1 MGRPFVPNIITSDK
15 ATGGAR
21 IEKSVSLNDGDNVR
35 FHRTGTVGVDGCR
48 RIHTVSMWMKKTVHG
63 SERHFFS
70 ARNASTTP
78 YNDFRFENNNKLN
91 CYYYSGNWNSGSWRY
106 QNSNRQFRD
115 SNGWYHFVL
124 AFNSTLS
131 TNTERV
137 KIYINGERILHSTF
151 GTVLHPSE
159 NHENS
164 ICGNGYTH
172 ALGGLGNVS
181 SQNWDGGFAECIL
194 VDGAELEPTDFAF
207 TDDLTGHWK
216 PKRFDPV
223 KSNIPNKKGRLF
235 SSTFTASG
243 DGFGSNPPSRAF
255 NMEINQGLNNN
266 AGGQII
272 TWNTS
277 TYNLSGNVRIYG
289 RGDAYDVYVNGNA
302 TKVADMPSSNGW
314 VDLGTHE
321 KINEIQWAG
330 TTYNTN
336 NGLGSAGVH
345 VNAVVVDG
353 VWLRDDTHPFGQEG
367 HLINFSDTSGLTAT
381 TIGRDYSGSGN
392 NFTPANLQAQM
403 INVKDSCSGFAYPTS
418 SPVPANYATFL
429 EMHEHSGNTTFRHG
443 LRTALIPNANATGK
457 AYGNI
462 PMKSGKW
469 YYEVYYDS
477 ASDNGDYLYV
487 GLGDMGNGDSFVRA
501 VRGEDGEKIPNTGG
515 TEVRFTTGD
524 YINVAVDLDNG
535 RWFIGRN
542 GTYWYSGDPV
552 TGAGYVHNDLLTGVS
567 TYGGLVPRFSNATG
581 VSGKNQVFTINFG
594 QKPFN
599 NTVPSGYKLLST
611 NAVASTSIKPE
622 KHFDVATWTGNNT
635 AGRLIPLEFKPD
647 FVWVKCRTAGHDHQ
661 VTDSVRGTSKALRSN
676 SDGTEEDWDT
686 LYSGNNKGMGDYVD
700 GGFILDDDGNN
711 ARYNN
716 TGQDYVAWCWKAG
729 GPAVSNTDGDV
740 TSQVSVNEEAGFS
753 IVSFTAPSSGSGFS
767 IGHGLSK
774 APEVILMKNRD
785 YANNW
790 DVYHHKNGS
799 DPEQYRLILNSN
811 TARQDQPYLDD
822 TAPTST
828 VFRTRGNGNWY
839 NGGNKIIA
847 YCWYAVPGYSA
858 FGSYIGDGT
867 SDGPFIN
874 LDFTPRWILLKCATN
889 AERWVLMDTKR
900 PSGGNFD
907 NYRTLSPDE
916 NNTENSSG
924 GTTNDFFANG
934 FKMLGGTDRNISGQT
949 HVYMAFAETP
959 LSSPITDTQS
969 GAR

>member
-302 TKVADMPSSNGW
+302 TKVADMP
-314 VDLGTHE
+314 VKLF
-321 KINEIQWAG
+321 Q
-330 TTYNTN
+330 
-336 NGLGSAGVH
+336 
-345 VNAVVVDG
+345 
-353 VWLRDDTHPFGQEG
+353 PFDPPT
-367 HLINFSDTSGLTAT
+367 FKSYPVS
-381 TIGRDYSGSGN
+381 
-392 NFTPANLQAQM
+392 
-403 INVKDSCSGFAYPTS
+403 VKDAS
-418 SPVPANYATFL
+418 S
-429 EMHEHSGNTTFRHG
+429 
-443 LRTALIPNANATGK
+443 
-457 AYGNI
+457 
-462 PMKSGKW
+462 
-469 YYEVYYDS
+469 
-477 ASDNGDYLYV
+477 
-487 GLGDMGNGDSFVRA
+487 
-501 VRGEDGEKIPNTGG
+501 
-515 TEVRFTTGD
+515 
-524 YINVAVDLDNG
+524 
-535 RWFIGRN
+535 
-542 GTYWYSGDPV
+542 
-552 TGAGYVHNDLLTGVS
+552 LL
-567 TYGGLVPRFSNATG
+567 P
-581 VSGKNQVFTINFG
+581 
-594 QKPFN
+594 
-599 NTVPSGYKLLST
+599 
-611 NAVASTSIKPE
+611 
-622 KHFDVATWTGNNT
+622 
-635 AGRLIPLEFKPD
+635 
-647 FVWVKCRTAGHDHQ
+647 
-661 VTDSVRGTSKALRSN
+661 
-676 SDGTEEDWDT
+676 
-686 LYSGNNKGMGDYVD
+686 
-700 GGFILDDDGNN
+700 
-711 ARYNN
+711 
-716 TGQDYVAWCWKAG
+716 
-729 GPAVSNTDGDV
+729 
-740 TSQVSVNEEAGFS
+740 
-753 IVSFTAPSSGSGFS
+753 
-767 IGHGLSK
+767 
-774 APEVILMKNRD
+774 
-785 YANNW
+785 
-790 DVYHHKNGS
+790 
-799 DPEQYRLILNSN
+799 
-811 TARQDQPYLDD
+811 
-822 TAPTST
+822 
-828 VFRTRGNGNWY
+828 
-839 NGGNKIIA
+839 
-847 YCWYAVPGYSA
+847 
-858 FGSYIGDGT
+858 
-867 SDGPFIN
+867 
-874 LDFTPRWILLKCATN
+874 
-889 AERWVLMDTKR
+889 
-900 PSGGNFD
+900 
-907 NYRTLSPDE
+907 
-916 NNTENSSG
+916 
-924 GTTNDFFANG
+924 
-934 FKMLGGTDRNISGQT
+934 
-949 HVYMAFAETP
+949 
-959 LSSPITDTQS
+959 
-969 GAR
+969 

>member
-469 YYEVYYDS
+469 YYEVKYES

>member
-1 MGRPFVPNIITSDK
+1 MGRPFVSNIITSDK

-21 IEKSVSLNDGDNVR
+21 IEKSVSLNDGDAVR
-35 FHRTGTVGVDGCR
+35 FHRTGTQGVDGCR

-70 ARNASTTP
+70 ARNATSTP

-91 CYYYSGNWNSGSWRY
+91 CYYYSGNWGSGSWRY
-106 QNSNRQFRD
+106 QNSNRRFRD

-131 TNTERV
+131 TDTERV

-151 GTVLHPSE
+151 GSVIHPSE

-345 VNAVVVDG
+345 VNVVVVDG

-381 TIGRDYSGSGN
+381 TIGRDHSGSGN

-443 LRTALIPNANATGK
+443 LRTALIPASNTTGK

-469 YYEVYYDS
+469 YFEVFYDQ
-477 ASDNGDYLYV
+477 AGGNGDYLYV

-501 VRGEDGEKIPNTGG
+501 VRGQDGEKLPGNAA

-581 VSGKNQVFTINFG
+581 SASQVFTINFG

-622 KHFDVATWTGNNT
+622 KHFDVLTYTGDGSSNNKVT
-635 AGRLIPLEFKPD
+635 GLGFKPD
-647 FVWVKCRTAGHDHQ
+647 FVWIKGRSAATDHVLQ
-661 VTDSVRGTSKALRSN
+661 DSVRGN
-676 SDGTEEDWDT
+676 FI
-686 LYSGNNKGMGDYVD
+686 LYSNQDSVEGPTGGGWVKSFNPD
-700 GGFILDDDGNN
+700 GFTTDVNGPI
-711 ARYNN
+711 N
-716 TGQDYVAWCWKAG
+716 TNGATYAAWCWKAG
-729 GPAVSNTDGDV
+729 GPAVANNDGDV

-858 FGSYIGDGT
+858 FGSYIGDGS
-867 SDGPFIN
+867 SDGPFLN
-874 LDFTPRWILLKCATN
+874 LGFTPRWILLKCATN

-907 NYRTLSPDE
+907 DYQTLSPNE
-916 NNTENSSG
+916 STNENSSG

-934 FKMLGGTDRNISGQT
+934 FKMLGGSDRNISGQT

-959 LSSPITDTQS
+959 QSSPITDTQS